1 MHNKERM
8 SENRSQTGQ
17 KVISIHQYQRQVIR
31 ERIDGQVDQSQPDRV
46 KKSGSSIFFSLVCTT
61 LIALAVLPL
70 KQSVE
75 SMEKA
80 KAELIETETKF
91 QNIKERAHLVQSEYQ
106 KSKDPEYMAKIA
118 RRDYYYSEDGE
129 VIFDVGDAFN
139 EIDHQIFKDVVES
152 KEQ

>member
-8 SENRSQTGQ
+8 NENRSQTGQ
-17 KVISIHQYQRQVIR
+17 KIISLQQYQRQANR
-31 ERIDGQVDQSQPDRV
+31 DRSNTQTTLAHPNQA
-46 KKSGSSIFFSLVCTT
+46 KKTGSSIFFSLVCMT
-61 LIALAVLPL
+61 LIALATLPL

-80 KAELIETETKF
+80 KAELMATEARF
-91 QNIKERAHLVQSEYQ
+91 QNIKERAQLVQSEYQ

-139 EIDHQIFKDVVES
+139 EIDHQIFKEVVES
-152 KEQ
+152 KEP